1 MIPIYIAA
9 KIFAI
14 APIRIH
20 QLIRNKQIS
29 FKTYITGEVYVNKD
43 ELKQFFAKNPD
54 QQKAWE
60 KAFKKTQKNL
70 IANGYVRTFR
80 NH

>member
-29 FKTYITGEVYVNKD
+29 FRAFHTGVYVNQD
-43 ELKQFFAKNPD
+43 ELQRWFDAHPE
-54 QQKAWE
+54 QLEAWKE
-60 KAFKKTQKNL
+60 SFKYTREYL
-70 IANGYVRTFR
+70 ISNGYVNSFR
-80 NH
+80 EN